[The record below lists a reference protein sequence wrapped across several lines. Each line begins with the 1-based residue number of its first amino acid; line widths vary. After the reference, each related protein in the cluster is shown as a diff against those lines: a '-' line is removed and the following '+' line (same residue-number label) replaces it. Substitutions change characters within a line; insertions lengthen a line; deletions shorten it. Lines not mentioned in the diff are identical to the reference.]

1 MIRPWPHAGLLW
13 LAAMAATLA
22 SCNGRLAAPGDAETA
37 IRPKVRA
44 WTGSGR
50 GPMSDP
56 EPDRTHIAGLTVSIW
71 KPSTGGRGHLP
82 LLIFSHGFHGRGAQS
97 KFLMRAIADDG
108 YLVMAP
114 DHKDAGLGRS
124 ARPETPFGNPATWTD
139 STYRDRADDVRGLL
153 KGLRDDPN
161 WSRAIDWSKVALA
174 GHSLG
179 GYTVLGLAGAWP
191 AWRVSGIKAVLALSP
206 YSMPFQIKGGL
217 SGLDVPVMY
226 QGGTRDAGVTPWIAD
241 KRGAFAPDLVS
252 RLLRGIQGSRALR
265 LDRYQSE
272 VSGKHRP
279 LQPRIPRSVRQG
291 RQVARPPTEVG
302 RRSGIESEM
311 RLRVK
316 LEAWSLADN
325 H

>member
-241 KRGAFAPDLVS
+241 KRGAFALTSSPAYFVEFKGAGHFAWTDINPKFQESIVHYSL
-252 RLLRGIQGSRALR
+252 AF
-265 LDRYQSE
+265 LDRYVKGDKSQD
-272 VSGKHRP
+272 
-279 LQPRIPRSVRQG
+279 LQR
-291 RQVARPPTEVG
+291 
-302 RRSGIESEM
+302 
-311 RLRVK
+311 K
-316 LEAWSLADN
+316 LADVAELRAK
-325 H
+325 